1 MLPYDSK
8 SWWLVFRV
16 QGTVL
21 PRVIGR
27 VLFCAV
33 VGGLLVVARSR
44 GLNLAIPATAHGIV
58 GVALGL
64 LLVFRTNASYD
75 RFWEGRKLI
84 GGIVN
89 RTRNLARQACV
100 HIAGHDPR
108 ARELKERI
116 CGLTISLY
124 LAIRQYLRDERRSEE
139 FVRLS
144 EWQRRALDEVSV
156 PPQAINLWLGAAI
169 AEAAAEGRLS
179 DPRLQMLEE
188 NLTALCDLWG
198 GAERIH
204 KTPVPFAYAHHIKGF
219 LLVFCLTVPFAL
231 LETMGTMTPVATA
244 IVAYGLFG
252 IEEIGVEIEDPFGY
266 DINDLP
272 LDAVAQTIKTD
283 VEQTLGAKDEPA
295 AAQEEPSA
303 ELPRIA
309 RP

>member
-1 MLPYDSK
+1 MLQYDSK
-8 SWWLVFRV
+8 SWWLIFRV
-16 QGTVL
+16 QGSVL
-21 PRVIGR
+21 PRVAVR
-27 VLFCAV
+27 VLLCAL
-33 VGGLLVVARSR
+33 VGVLLVASRSR

-75 RFWEGRKLI
+75 RFWEGRKLV

-108 ARELKERI
+108 ARELKEQI
-116 CGLTISLY
+116 CRLTISLY
-124 LAIRQYLRDERRSEE
+124 VAIRQYLRDERRFEE
-139 FVRLS
+139 HVRLT
-144 EWQRRALDEVSV
+144 ERQRRMLADVAV
-156 PPQAINLWLGAAI
+156 PPQAINGWLGAAI

-179 DPRLQMLEE
+179 EQRVPMMEE

-219 LLVFCLTVPFAL
+219 LMIFCLSVPFAL
-231 LETMGTMTPVATA
+231 LETMGSMTPVAGA

-266 DINDLP
+266 DVNDLP
-272 LDAVAQTIKTD
+272 LDAVGQTILTD
-283 VEQTLGAKDEPA
+283 VEQTLARE
-295 AAQEEPSA
+295 EEPPA
-303 ELPRIA
+303 ELQRVA
-309 RP
+309 KL